1 MVKLIT
7 WGIVKSGTS
16 NDQIHESILLEPLC
30 KAFAGDIGGV
40 EGWNIKVWYWEGRF
54 AQKGEYQIRCCA
66 SDDNIGQFG
75 DK

>member
-16 NDQIHESILLEPLC
+16 NDQIHKSILLEPLC

-40 EGWNIKVWYWEGRF
+40 EG
-54 AQKGEYQIRCCA
+54 
-66 SDDNIGQFG
+66 
-75 DK
+75 DKRDHGTHEELREVATVTDEVKAEETQD